1 LINIYTNSKVLLLAV
16 LAVSGLHEK
25 NLQGQE
31 GLTSS
36 PSVQFLQGQIT
47 LRSSEDGLSQ
57 EIRKGDALPDKSRV
71 FCRDGARLALR
82 NDCRSL
88 RFMESATFSTRADSL
103 FLWSGACLLDQRGK
117 KVLRANPFL
126 LSAPE
131 VVVECR
137 GRGSLIAE
145 VQTSGGMKVIGL
157 TGAFKLRL
165 PEGEEFTELRPGEL
179 RFVKPYGRGFGD
191 LVHLNLETLISTAA
205 LIHEFP
211 RDVSLD
217 AELAKVTLEQIPL
230 VSKRYRA
237 RVGDSRT
244 PETFELQPLPV
255 RTRGGPGTSPR
266 PR

>member
-1 LINIYTNSKVLLLAV
+1 MV
-16 LAVSGLHEK
+16 AVSGLHEK
-25 NLQGQE
+25 ILQGQE
-31 GLTSS
+31 VLTSL

-57 EIRKGDALPDKSRV
+57 AIRKGSALPDQFRV
-71 FCRDGARLALR
+71 FCRDGARLVLR

-88 RFMESATFSTRADSL
+88 RFMEDATFATRADSL
-103 FLWSGACLLDQRGK
+103 FLWSGACLLDQRDK

-131 VVVECR
+131 VVLECR
-137 GRGSLIAE
+137 GRGTLIAE

-157 TGAFKLRL
+157 TGVFKLRL
-165 PEGEEFTELRPGEL
+165 PDEKTFTELRPGEL

-191 LVHLNLETLISTAA
+191 LVHLSLETLISTAA

-211 RDVSLD
+211 RDASLD

-244 PETFELQPLPV
+244 PETFELQPLPE
-255 RTRGGPGTSPR
+255 RIRGVQVTSP
-266 PR
+266 

>member
-1 LINIYTNSKVLLLAV
+1 LINIYTHSKVLLLAV
-16 LAVSGLHEK
+16 VAVSGLHEK
-25 NLQGQE
+25 ILQGQE
-31 GLTSS
+31 VLMSL

-57 EIRKGDALPDKSRV
+57 AIRKGSALPDQFRV
-71 FCRDGARLALR
+71 FCRDGARLVLR

-88 RFMESATFSTRADSL
+88 RFMEDATFATRADSL
-103 FLWSGACLLDQRGK
+103 FLWSGACLLDQRDK

-131 VVVECR
+131 VVLECR
-137 GRGSLIAE
+137 GRGTLIAE

-157 TGAFKLRL
+157 TGVFKLRL
-165 PEGEEFTELRPGEL
+165 PDEKTFTELRPGEL

-191 LVHLNLETLISTAA
+191 LVHLSLETLISTAA

-211 RDVSLD
+211 RDASLD

-244 PETFELQPLPV
+244 PETFELQPLPE
-255 RTRGGPGTSPR
+255 RIRGVQVTSP
-266 PR
+266 

>member
-1 LINIYTNSKVLLLAV
+1 LINVRTHSKVLLLSV
-16 LAVSGLHEK
+16 LAVSELHAKE
-25 NLQGQE
+25 LEGQE
-31 GLTSS
+31 GLKSS
-36 PSVQFLQGQIT
+36 PSVEFIEGKVT
-47 LRSSEDGLSQ
+47 LRISEDGPSQ
-57 EIRKGDALPDKSRV
+57 SIRKGSALPEQSRV
-71 FCRDGARLALR
+71 FCRDGARLVLR
-82 NDCRSL
+82 NDYRSL
-88 RFMESATFSTRADSL
+88 RFMEDATFASRTDSL
-103 FLWSGACLLDQRGK
+103 FLWSGACLLDQRDK

-131 VVVECR
+131 VVLECR
-137 GRGSLIAE
+137 GRGTLIVE

-165 PEGEEFTELRPGEL
+165 PDEEKFTELRPGEL

-244 PETFELQPLPV
+244 PETFELQSLPD
-255 RTRGGPGTSPR
+255 RIRDIQGTSP
-266 PR
+266 

>member
-1 LINIYTNSKVLLLAV
+1 MINVRTHSKVLLLGV
-16 LAVSGLHEK
+16 LAVFDLHAKEPE
-25 NLQGQE
+25 GQE
-31 GLTSS
+31 RLKSS
-36 PSVQFLQGQIT
+36 LAVEFIEGKVT
-47 LRSSEDGLSQ
+47 LRTSEDGPSQ
-57 EIRKGDALPDKSRV
+57 SIRKGSALPEQSRV
-71 FCRDGARLALR
+71 FCRDGARLVLR
-82 NDCRSL
+82 NDYRSL
-88 RFMESATFSTRADSL
+88 RFMEDATFASRADSL
-103 FLWSGACLLDQRGK
+103 FLWSGACLLDQRDK

-131 VVVECR
+131 VVLECR
-137 GRGSLIAE
+137 GRGTLIVE

-230 VSKRYRA
+230 VTKRYRA

-244 PETFELQPLPV
+244 PETFELKPLPKSI
-255 RTRGGPGTSPR
+255 RNTRGNTP
-266 PR
+266 

>member
-1 LINIYTNSKVLLLAV
+1 V

-82 NDCRSL
+82 NDYRSL
-88 RFMESATFSTRADSL
+88 RFMENATFVPLADSL
-103 FLWSGACLLDQRGK
+103 FLWSGACLLDQRDK
-117 KVLRANPFL
+117 NVLRAKPFL

-131 VVVECR
+131 VAVECR
-137 GRGSLIAE
+137 GRGSIIAE

-157 TGAFKLRL
+157 TGFFKLRL
-165 PEGEEFTELRPGEL
+165 PDKEGFTELRPGEL